1 MAIRFRCPCGE
12 KVKAHEGAE
21 GRHIKCPHCQAVLR
35 VPDDGKS
42 TYDTVGVAVAL
53 THSDELSGSAMPAGS
68 AEPKPAEV
76 SADAAPAKVLILVA
90 DSNARDRRMTAQ
102 ILQEHNYVVLE
113 AADGPKAL
121 ELIRAERPAAA
132 VLNVKL
138 DILSGFQVVQQL
150 RSPSNALNKDVLDD
164 AGAHDHRAADW
175 PREAVFDV
183 PRRARLLHEAGA
195 SVGDLSEVGEDHRE
209 AASGVN

>member
-1 MAIRFRCPCGE
+1 MTPLEWRSP
-12 KVKAHEGAE
+12 
-21 GRHIKCPHCQAVLR
+21 
-35 VPDDGKS
+35 S
-42 TYDTVGVAVAL
+42 
-53 THSDELSGSAMPAGS
+53 THSDAHSGGAMPAGS
-68 AEPKPAEV
+68 AEPKAAEV
-76 SADAAPAKVLILVA
+76 SADAEPAKVLILVA

-150 RSPSNALNKDVLDD
+150 RSPSNALNKDVWKTPVLMTTERLIGREKQYSMSI
-164 AGAHDHRAADW
+164 GARGYFMK
-175 PREAVFDV
+175 PVR
-183 PRRARLLHEAGA
+183 P
-195 SVGDLSEVGEDHRE
+195 SEICPKLERITAKQHQE
-209 AASGVN
+209 